1 MGSDAMF
8 PAEVF
13 RERRQRLL
21 DRLGDGLLLLPT
33 ARLQI
38 RNGDVFHSF
47 RPDSDFYYLTGIE
60 EPGAFLAAYRLGR
73 GRHHAILFVR
83 PRDPER
89 EIWDGPRLGP
99 RGALRKFA
107 VEEARPASDLFGRV
121 EELLGGGT
129 RLFHRLG
136 DDEILDRSLATVFE
150 RIAIQKHRGNPAAH
164 PAIEDPRPAIAEQ
177 RLIKDRYE
185 IAALEKAAGIA
196 SEGHRRAMGA
206 AAPGMMEYELQAELE
221 AEFRRRGSRR
231 NGYDSIVASGKNAC
245 VLHYVSNDRR
255 MRGGDL
261 VLVDAGAEAD
271 YYTADIT
278 RSFPVSGSFSAAQA
292 EVYGIV
298 LRAQKAA
305 IRAVRPGRPWNAP
318 HRAATRAIVD
328 GLLALGILRGKRAV
342 HLEKETHRRWFMHGT
357 SHWLGMDVHDAG
369 GYLEADGKPR
379 RLRPGMVLTIEPGL
393 YFGPADRRVKEKY
406 RGIGVRI
413 EDDVLVTRGGSRVL
427 TSTAPKE
434 IREIEAISKAF
445 SKTSKKGPA
454 SGGSRSSARGARRA
468 SGSPRRRAP
477 SRRRAEP
484 R

>member
-1 MGSDAMF
+1 MAF
-8 PAEVF
+8 PSEVF
-13 RERRQRLL
+13 RQRRQRLL

-33 ARLQI
+33 AKLQI

-47 RPDSDFYYLTGIE
+47 RPDSDFYYLTGLE
-60 EPGAFLAAYRLGR
+60 EPAAFLAAYRRGR

-83 PRDPER
+83 PRDPDR

-99 RGALRKFA
+99 NGARRKLG
-107 VEEARPASDLFGRV
+107 VDEAHPVSALYTRV
-121 EELLGGGT
+121 EEILASQM

-136 DDEILDRSLATVFE
+136 DDEAMDRALATVFE
-150 RIAIQKHRGNPAAH
+150 RLAIRKHRGNPAAH
-164 PAIEDPRPAIAEQ
+164 PAIEDPRPAIAEL

-185 IAALEKAAGIA
+185 IQALEKAASIA
-196 SEGHRRAMGA
+196 AAGHLRAMVGA
-206 AAPGMMEYELQAELE
+206 SPGMMEYELQAELE

-245 VLHYVSNDRR
+245 ILHYVSNDRR

-278 RSFPVSGSFSAAQA
+278 RSFPVSGAFNEAQS
-292 EVYGIV
+292 EVYGVV

-305 IRAVRPGRPWNAP
+305 IRAVGPGKPWNAP
-318 HRAATRAIVD
+318 HRAAVRAIVE
-328 GLLALGILRGKRAV
+328 GLVRLGILKGKPAGHIR
-342 HLEKETHRRWFMHGT
+342 KETYRRWFMHGT

-393 YFGPADRRVKEKY
+393 YFGPRDRRVRSRY

-413 EDDVLVTRGGSRVL
+413 EDDVLVTRGGRRVL
-427 TSTAPKE
+427 TSAAPKE
-434 IREIEAISKAF
+434 IPEIEALSNGARARP
-445 SKTSKKGPA
+445 G
-454 SGGSRSSARGARRA
+454 SSAREPRRA

-477 SRRRAEP
+477 SSRRAAP

>member
-1 MGSDAMF
+1 MSF
-8 PAEVF
+8 PIEVF
-13 RERRQRLL
+13 RARRQRLL

-33 ARLQI
+33 AKLQI

-47 RPDSDFYYLTGIE
+47 RPDSDFYYLTGLE
-60 EPGAFLAAYRLGR
+60 EPEALLAAHRIGA

-99 RGALRKFA
+99 VGARRKLG
-107 VEEARPASDLFGRV
+107 VDEARPLSEVYTRI
-121 EELLGGGT
+121 EELLGGAI

-136 DDEILDRSLATVFE
+136 EDEALDRSLATVFE
-150 RIAIQKHRGNPAAH
+150 RIALQKYRGNPAAH

-185 IAALEKAAGIA
+185 IAALEKAASIA
-196 SEGHRRAMGA
+196 AAGHLRAMRE

-231 NGYDSIVASGKNAC
+231 NGYDSIVASGSNAC
-245 VLHYVSNDRR
+245 ILHYISNDRR
-255 MRGGDL
+255 MKGGDL

-278 RSFPVSGSFSAAQA
+278 RSFPVSGSFSEAQS
-292 EVYGIV
+292 EVYGVV

-305 IRAVRPGRPWNAP
+305 IRAVGPGKLWNAP
-318 HRAATRAIVD
+318 HRAAIRAIVD
-328 GLLALGILRGKRAV
+328 GLLELGILKGKR
-342 HLEKETHRRWFMHGT
+342 KTHIDKQTYRRWFMHGT

-369 GYLEADGKPR
+369 GYLEPDGKPR
-379 RLRPGMVLTIEPGL
+379 RLRPGMVLTVEPGL
-393 YFGPADRRVKEKY
+393 YFGRKDGRVKKKY
-406 RGIGVRI
+406 RGIGIRI

-427 TSTAPKE
+427 TTAAPKE
-434 IREIEAISKAF
+434 IRDIEALSKR
-445 SKTSKKGPA
+445 GPA
-454 SGGSRSSARGARRA
+454 NGGYRSSARGPRRA
-468 SGSPRRRAP
+468 S
-477 SRRRAEP
+477 
-484 R
+484 